1 VTLLASVDVLRS
13 AWSLSLSLSRS
24 PLLPFL
30 AGFVGCFLILVFLIG
45 SSPLELDYSI
55 VIGLTFAGINNDVR
69 DSRSAQSRARF

>member
-1 VTLLASVDVLRS
+1 MTLLASVDVLRS
-13 AWSLSLSLSRS
+13 AWSLSFSIASS
-24 PLLPFL
+24 PFL